1 MKQKVALTLASGGA
15 RGVAHIG
22 VIEVLEEKGY
32 EISAVSGT
40 SMGALVGGIYCTGKL
55 QVYKEWMCE
64 LSKSKEFSLIDLSMG
79 DDGLVK
85 GERVLDRIKEMVP
98 DMKIEDMKVPFA
110 CVATD
115 IITGEEVVFDKGS
128 LYEAIRAS
136 ISIPTL
142 FVPQEFGTHLLVDGG
157 IVNPLPLNRV
167 KRTEGDILFAVDLSA
182 MNTEHKISMPKHKDG
197 KENIFERI
205 KNQLVDR
212 KYHFAQKDSDF
223 RMHYVNMLLQ
233 SSDIMCRQMTELAI
247 QINKPDIL
255 IDIPH
260 IYSTFE
266 FYKSE
271 EIVQQGREYAL
282 KAIAE
287 YEKREKKAQKD

>member
-115 IITGEEVVFDKGS
+115 IITGEEVVFNKGS

-182 MNTEHKISMPKHKDG
+182 MNKENKISMPKHKDG

>member
-115 IITGEEVVFDKGS
+115 IITG
-128 LYEAIRAS
+128 
-136 ISIPTL
+136 
-142 FVPQEFGTHLLVDGG
+142 
-157 IVNPLPLNRV
+157 
-167 KRTEGDILFAVDLSA
+167 
-182 MNTEHKISMPKHKDG
+182 
-197 KENIFERI
+197 
-205 KNQLVDR
+205 DR
-212 KYHFAQKDSDF
+212 KS
-223 RMHYVNMLLQ
+223 V
-233 SSDIMCRQMTELAI
+233 
-247 QINKPDIL
+247 
-255 IDIPH
+255 
-260 IYSTFE
+260 
-266 FYKSE
+266 
-271 EIVQQGREYAL
+271 V
-282 KAIAE
+282 
-287 YEKREKKAQKD
+287 